1 MQGRDFNR
9 RALEGLIKS
18 GAMDGFGYNRRQM
31 LQGLDLV
38 MNAAEVEY
46 ERSAGGQMSLFDD
59 IEPDKGAANVSNIVP
74 VLPEMPLKEILNF
87 EKESTGLYLSGHPLD
102 AYRGF
107 AEVVGAKTTKQVL
120 EHEIRDSEKV
130 SLVVLINE
138 VKNKSTKKGDLM
150 AFLTVE
156 DMYDSISVTVF
167 PKLHLMARSLLNP
180 GEIVHI
186 TGRVSESEDRPA
198 EIICDTLEPAK
209 IIEGKTR
216 QYSKL
221 YLRIPTFDEQ
231 ILGKINS
238 ALEDKGAEVI
248 IYCED
253 TKKRFKAAKF
263 ANFKKNSEKWQ
274 KLCDFLGEKNVK
286 AVE

>member
-1 MQGRDFNR
+1 MMAVSADAVQRAQKRARQGSRDQISIFQ
-9 RALEGLIKS
+9 LEGFEDEAIASPDLPKV
-18 GAMDGFGYNRRQM
+18 ADFGKETK
-31 LQGLDLV
+31 L
-38 MNAAEVEY
+38 
-46 ERSAGGQMSLFDD
+46 SL
-59 IEPDKGAANVSNIVP
+59 
-74 VLPEMPLKEILNF
+74 
-87 EKESTGLYLSGHPLD
+87 EKEMLGVYLSGHPLD
-102 AYRGF
+102 AYSGF

-130 SLVVLINE
+130 SLVVLIND

-231 ILGKINS
+231 VLGKINS
-238 ALEDKGAEVI
+238 VLEENGAEVI

-253 TKKRFKAAKF
+253 TKKRFKAPKF

-286 AVE
+286 EVE